1 MTELSFIIDWKPW
14 ALLWSF
20 IVYTIPWALL
30 IVASAAW
37 TSADSVTW
45 GWLVP
50 ILFVFTTLS
59 MEFAK
64 RKFTDQLV
72 TITDVAP
79 FVTCSLGLR
88 VLACLL
94 AITQTLM
101 YTYFAKHDWDKM
113 IHEIGNQLP
122 SDFLKYWVFAFIAS
136 ILYAFSGVIWF
147 FVLCQYGHRWSGT
160 KQKTILLRLAAH
172 DIIMGWIWAVLS
184 STFHDVLDDNDDK
197 QWRALFCSMIM
208 FHVILML
215 LELFNNK
222 EYKFPSLDGKKP
234 FFSFETSAA
243 LMMAGRFVLYS
254 LVYYTMLNRLHTYD
268 DMIVTMRFVGHD
280 EICIYIASGG
290 LIILNIVDATFPS
303 QQPISI
309 SSKDNPSYLPHGK
322 GRGLNF

>member
-1 MTELSFIIDWKPW
+1 
-14 ALLWSF
+14 
-20 IVYTIPWALL
+20 LL

-37 TSADSVTW
+37 ASADSVTW

-64 RKFTDQLV
+64 RKFTNQLV
-72 TITDVAP
+72 TITEVAP
-79 FVTCSLGLR
+79 FVKYSLGFR
-88 VLACLL
+88 WLACFL

-101 YTYFAKHDWDKM
+101 YTYFAKNDWDKM
-113 IHEIGNQLP
+113 IHEIGKQLP
-122 SDFLKYWVFAFIAS
+122 SDFFKYWVFAFIAS
-136 ILYAFSGVIWF
+136 ILYALSGLMWF
-147 FVLCQYGHRWSGT
+147 FVLCQCGHRYSKGGT

-184 STFHDVLDDNDDK
+184 TTFHDVLDDNDDK

-234 FFSFETSAA
+234 FFSSETRAA

-280 EICIYIASGG
+280 EICIYFASGG
-290 LIILNIVDATFPS
+290 VIILNIVDVVFQKKTEQLHPKKTS
-303 QQPISI
+303 Y
-309 SSKDNPSYLPHGK
+309 DNPSYLPHEK